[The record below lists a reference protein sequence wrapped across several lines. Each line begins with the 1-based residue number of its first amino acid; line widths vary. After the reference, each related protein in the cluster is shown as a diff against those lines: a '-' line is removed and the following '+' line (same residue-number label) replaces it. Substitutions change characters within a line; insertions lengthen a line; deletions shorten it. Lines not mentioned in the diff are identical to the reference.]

1 MTQVRQETCFQL
13 GPQDA
18 GLLLLK
24 AVAQPCPSL
33 GLPET
38 EPELGTC
45 TASLLGVRQGS
56 EKDNKGFVHERFT
69 TVGSRG
75 PSHWARWARQG
86 GVHLKVRG
94 RRPTHAS
101 GCLHVL
107 DCLRAFSAYAQDR
120 SKGMEPLP
128 SGAACNQA
136 GQELGVHGSASGSL
150 GGTTLR
156 HAPPRSD
163 PLTVEGTPATG

>member
-1 MTQVRQETCFQL
+1 MTQVGQETCFQL
-13 GPQDA
+13 GAQDA

-33 GLPET
+33 GLPEA
-38 EPELGTC
+38 EPEPGTC
-45 TASLLGVRQGS
+45 AAGLLGVRQGS
-56 EKDNKGFVHERFT
+56 EKDNKGFVHEWFT

-94 RRPTHAS
+94 RHPTHAS

-107 DCLRAFSAYAQDR
+107 DCLRALCAHARDR

-128 SGAACNQA
+128 AGTACSRRDRSWESMAQLPGPLV
-136 GQELGVHGSASGSL
+136 GQ
-150 GGTTLR
+150 
-156 HAPPRSD
+156 P
-163 PLTVEGTPATG
+163 